1 MNRLKRDT
9 ILLIALVASSL
20 HIAAWHNDNGGD
32 DYKSQRYQYFFIE
45 AMRKQ
50 SMGDYTSAFEL
61 LQHAKDIDPT
71 QPEAY
76 YYLAMYLSQMDKDS
90 LALTSLEKAANLAPK
105 NETYQERLAQFYI
118 GTANYQKAIEAYT
131 KLCDEHTYRT
141 DALKILLQLYQQEK
155 NYKEMLAV
163 IDKIEQIDG
172 ESEDLTLSKIRV
184 YELTGKPAEANRV
197 LQQLVDNHPYDL
209 NYKIMLG
216 NWLMQHNKTDEAY
229 QIFEKA
235 LKEDTNN
242 PYAQSS
248 IYDYYKQHGDT
259 AKAAAMMEQ
268 ILTSTS
274 QPTENKLQFVRQA
287 IQENEQQGGDSLK
300 MIKLFDK
307 MIAASP
313 SETELRE
320 IKVAYMTMKEF
331 PKDAVDSTLTELLS
345 KAPDNAAARFK
356 LIQNTLPENNWDK
369 IIELSEPGTQY
380 NPDEMVFFYFT
391 AISYYFKK
399 DDNKALEYFR
409 KGIAEINDK
418 SDANMVSDFYSIMG
432 DILIKKGDKQ
442 EAFAAYDSCL
452 QWKPDNISCLN
463 NYAYY
468 LSVNGEDLKKAAE
481 MSVKTIQAEPN
492 STTYLDTYAW
502 ILFLQQRYEEAK
514 MYIDQALANDSTTDD
529 NGDIYEHAGDIY
541 AMYGNMDKAVE
552 LWTEATKRGSESK
565 ALKAKIKKRKY
576 IKR

>member
-235 LKEDTNN
+235 LKEDANN

-576 IKR
+576 IK